1 MAYRDMTTVLEERLL
16 LYADILGRLAVAV
29 ESEDSEG
36 VSYYSG
42 LEEAVSRQILS
53 AEKCR
58 RAAEKDVPP
67 DPAAD
72 KRLKAVR
79 DRALAAAEYTKAIL
93 RARKTEIA
101 ARLAA
106 VPKGPGGAGFLV
118 PSPQPAMVDI
128 QI

>member
-1 MAYRDMTTVLEERLL
+1 MTYKNMTAALEERLL
-16 LYADILGRLAVAV
+16 LYADILGRLAAAV
-29 ESEDSEG
+29 EAEDAEG

-42 LEEAVSRQILS
+42 LEDAVSRQILS

-58 RAAEKDVPP
+58 LAAEKEARS

-79 DRALAAAEYTKAIL
+79 DRALAAAEYTKNIL
-93 RARKTEIA
+93 KARKKEIK
-101 ARLAA
+101 ARLASI
-106 VPKGPGGAGFLV
+106 PKSPGGAGFLPP
-118 PSPQPAMVDI
+118 PSPPNMVDI